1 MVDGRIVQLFGKHV
15 FIPQWHCAQCWAGHL
30 RHSSEQA
37 RLRQPD
43 SGEPEHKHFS
53 VRFTKGALQPLQVI
67 LGVAWSHCW
76 VSSKRE
82 GGGRGVSPG
91 VNRKCK
97 NMGVWK
103 SSVCKDSG
111 GCWGIRGVARLLRG
125 EAAAGFRVCLIRSGV
140 LWDLTEGTPE
150 FCCRNIKCAL

>member
-53 VRFTKGALQPLQVI
+53 VRFTKGVLQPLQVI

-111 GCWGIRGVARLLRG
+111 GCWGIGGVARLLRG
-125 EAAAGFRVCLIRSGV
+125 EAAAGLRVCLIRSGV

-150 FCCRNIKCAL
+150 NYFTHSAT